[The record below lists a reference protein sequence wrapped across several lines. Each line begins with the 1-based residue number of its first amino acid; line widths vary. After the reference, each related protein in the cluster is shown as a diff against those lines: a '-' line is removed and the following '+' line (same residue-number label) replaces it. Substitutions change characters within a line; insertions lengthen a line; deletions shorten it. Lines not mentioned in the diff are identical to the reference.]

1 MEKNRAG
8 NGLIPGHRAGR
19 GGGAGPAGLGRMHQ
33 LSGREDCARSLLEQ
47 LTAEGCRAMMVQ
59 ADVSQR
65 DQVEAMVRRV
75 EETFGPVSLLV
86 NNAGVAGQALFQD
99 ISEELWRRYFS
110 VNVDGAFH
118 HHPGGAAPD
127 APPARRL
134 HREHLLHLGP
144 AGRQL

>member
-1 MEKNRAG
+1 
-8 NGLIPGHRAGR
+8 
-19 GGGAGPAGLGRMHQ
+19 
-33 LSGREDCARSLLEQ
+33 
-47 LTAEGCRAMMVQ
+47 MMVQ

-75 EETFGPVSLLV
+75 EDTFGPVSLLV

-118 HHPGGAAPD
+118 TIQAVLPHMLHQHAG
-127 APPARRL
+127 L

-144 AGRQL
+144 AGRQLRGRPTPAPRRRSSA